1 MKKAI
6 LSLMFLVFFIQPGFS
21 RAPFTEFKIGYFYP
35 EDTDHGYLFG
45 INAGRMIDE
54 SLSWSFEIN
63 YFQKGYKKITK
74 KEDLYFGGIQP
85 QQAELELEYRT
96 IMLPLYAKLNYE
108 HPIAFKSPIY
118 FRGSAGLGWEMV
130 WNKANNYQVTP
141 STHETRFY
149 NGFGWQAT
157 AGLGFEISSSA
168 NFFIDG
174 FYNGSTV
181 KRNSKTNDEGLPTW
195 EELNVSGF
203 GARVGISIVG
213 FGW

>member
-1 MKKAI
+1 MKKVIFCLMLLI
-6 LSLMFLVFFIQPGFS
+6 LFIQPGFS
-21 RAPFTEFKIGYFYP
+21 RGSFTEFKAGYFYP
-35 EDTDHGYLFG
+35 EAAEHGYIFG

-63 YFQKGYKKITK
+63 YFQKAYKKTTNK
-74 KEDLYFGGIQP
+74 DELYFPGIQP
-85 QQAELELEYRT
+85 TQVKLELDYKT
-96 IMLPLYAKLNYE
+96 IILPIYAKLNYE
-108 HPIAFKSPIY
+108 HPLGYRSPIY

-130 WNKANNYQVTP
+130 WNKANNYQVNP

-168 NFFIDG
+168 NFFVDG

-181 KRNSKTNDEGLPTW
+181 KRNSTTNDEGLPTW
-195 EELNVSGF
+195 EELDVSGF
-203 GARVGISIVG
+203 GVRVGISIVG